1 MDKLASSTRGLV
13 FGMALVLGCSNAG
26 PPNAAPGSGSANN
39 GGGLS
44 GAGANVGGTAAS
56 GGPAATGSGGL
67 VLIAGGTAAGGES
80 TTPEP
85 ACEGDQALTA
95 LIRDF
100 RGYDISD
107 EEPRHPDFEGQFSG
121 FKGLVQPMLGAD
133 GTPTYA
139 PNASTPA
146 TTGPS
151 EFAQWYHDTANVN
164 QRFEVQ
170 LPLQKDPT
178 RPGVFVYDNQDFFPI
193 DGRGFDDGFAEHNFH
208 FTTELHFDFSYAGG
222 ETFLF
227 RGDDDVWVFINGH
240 LVIDLG
246 GVHPADEA
254 SVSLDA
260 QAATLGIVPGGK
272 YRMDIFQAER
282 HTDFSTFRIET
293 SLRCIKNVV
302 VVK

>member
-1 MDKLASSTRGLV
+1 MPPLTPPSCGLLLGLLLV
-13 FGMALVLGCSNAG
+13 FGCSGTESLGEPRAGAGTNAIAG
-26 PPNAAPGSGSANN
+26 TSSAGTSSG
-39 GGGLS
+39 
-44 GAGANVGGTAAS
+44 GAGAGS
-56 GGPAATGSGGL
+56 GGAPTGSGGL
-67 VLIAGGTAAGGES
+67 QLISGGTTGGDT

-85 ACEGDQALTA
+85 ECEGDQALTA

-100 RGYDISD
+100 RGYAISD
-107 EEPRHPDFEGQFSG
+107 EEPRHPDFEGEFTG
-121 FKGLVQPMLGAD
+121 LKGLVQPTLGAD
-133 GTPTYA
+133 GTPSYA
-139 PNASTPA
+139 PSAGTVA
-146 TTGPS
+146 TTGPL
-151 EFAQWYHDTANVN
+151 EFAQWYHDVANVN

-170 LPLQKDPT
+170 LPLQEDAT

-193 DGRGFDDGFAEHNFH
+193 DGQGFDDGFGAHNFH

-254 SVSLDA
+254 SVSLDQ
-260 QAATLGIVPGGK
+260 QAASLGIKPGAK

-302 VVK
+302 VK